1 MNKIKVI
8 YNINGVENY
17 EDEIIHLMT
26 KTISDNKTLKNKNLV
41 SLSLR
46 VSLRPSRRIVY
57 LTLKNIII
65 DISNYNIKEIVDDI
79 MLKLNNRNIDYN
91 SLTALHLHL
100 NFL

>member
-1 MNKIKVI
+1 MNKMKVI
-8 YNINGVENY
+8 YSINEVDNY
-17 EDEIIHLMT
+17 EDEITQLLT
-26 KTISDNKTLKNKNLV
+26 KTISDNKTLGNKSLV

-46 VSLRPSRRIVY
+46 VSLRPDIKIVY

-65 DISNYNIKEIVDDI
+65 DINNYNTKEIVDDI

>member
-1 MNKIKVI
+1 MNKMKVI

-26 KTISDNKTLKNKNLV
+26 KTISDNKTLGNKNLV